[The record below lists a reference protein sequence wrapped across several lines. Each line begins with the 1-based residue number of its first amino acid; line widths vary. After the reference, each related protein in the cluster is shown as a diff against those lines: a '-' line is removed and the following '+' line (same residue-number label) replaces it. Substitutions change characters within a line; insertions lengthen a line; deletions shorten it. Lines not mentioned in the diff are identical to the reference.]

1 MNGQGLSPR
10 IKISK
15 LRPLASNSR
24 KPSVPKRSILNLS
37 LKKKNEPVISFRSFP
52 QELRTPKQI
61 VLANRNLDRSL
72 GGPNSGKFSLNNTLD
87 SSANTIFKLN
97 SSLNRSNNS
106 LNREESRSA
115 KPSPRAKLVIRH
127 KSISH
132 APTDPEALMMFQQLP
147 MTPPDVLKQFD
158 GFLTKYEQNEIL
170 DYNEIFF
177 FGLKA
182 KKIQPDSTLANYG
195 YDDDRSD
202 YKLVSGDHIA
212 YRYEI
217 LEILGKGSF
226 GQVCKCIDHKTKQQ
240 MALKIIRNQRRFH
253 RQGKVEVKVLQHMK
267 EQDKDSTAHC
277 IHIDDCFI
285 FREHLC
291 ITFELLSINLYELLK
306 NNGFHG
312 FSLTLVKRFGIQ
324 ILACLAFLRSQ
335 KIIHCD
341 LKPENILLKHPNKS
355 GIKVIDF
362 GSSCFDHEK
371 IYTYIQS
378 RFYRA
383 PEIILGIPYTVA
395 IDMWSLGC
403 ILAELHSGCP
413 IFPGESEHE
422 QLLCIMEVKG
432 LPSDDL
438 MEQATRK
445 KLFFDENT
453 PKIIANS
460 RGKKRYPST
469 RSLEEKVKS
478 SDEQFLGF
486 IESKIHLGCL
496 DWDPITRMTPEAAFE
511 HPWIKEAFQRSP
523 SNRVLIKSSTG
534 SRGDGS

>member
-24 KPSVPKRSILNLS
+24 KPSVPKRNILNLS
-37 LKKKNEPVISFRSFP
+37 LKKKGDPAISFTAFP
-52 QELRTPKQI
+52 HEMRTPKQ
-61 VLANRNLDRSL
+61 LTLPKRTDRGFPVHLSD
-72 GGPNSGKFSLNNTLD
+72 KFSLNNTLE
-87 SSANTIFKLN
+87 SSANSSFKLN
-97 SSLNRSNNS
+97 SSLNRSNNCLS
-106 LNREESRSA
+106 RDETRSA
-115 KPSPRAKLVIRH
+115 RPSPRAKIAIRH

-132 APTDPEALMMFQQLP
+132 APSDPDTLLLFHKLP
-147 MTPPDVLKQFD
+147 ISPPEVLKEFES
-158 GFLTKYEQNEIL
+158 FMTKYEQNEVL
-170 DYNEIFF
+170 EYSEIYFL
-177 FGLKA
+177 GLKS
-182 KKIQPDSTLANYG
+182 KKIQPDPTQANFG

-202 YKLVSGDHIA
+202 YKLVTGDHIS

-217 LEILGKGSF
+217 IEILGKGSF
-226 GQVCKCIDHKTKQQ
+226 GQVCKCLDHKTKKLV
-240 MALKIIRNQRRFH
+240 ALKIIRNQRRFH
-253 RQGKVEVKVLQHMK
+253 RQGKVEIKVLQHMN
-267 EQDKDSTAHC
+267 ENGKDSEAHC
-277 IHIDDCFI
+277 VQMEDCFI
-285 FREHLC
+285 FRKHLC

-324 ILACLAFLRSQ
+324 ILICLAFLREH

-362 GSSCFDHEK
+362 GSSCFEEEK
-371 IYTYIQS
+371 LYTYIQS

-432 LPSDDL
+432 LPPEEL

-445 KLFFDENT
+445 NLFFEEMN
-453 PKIIANS
+453 PKIVPNS
-460 RGKKRYPST
+460 RGKKRFPGT
-469 RSLEEKVKS
+469 RTLEEKAKS
-478 SDEQFLGF
+478 SDEVFLGF
-486 IESKIHLGCL
+486 IERCL
-496 DWDPITRMTPEAAFE
+496 DWNPFTRMTPDEAFE
-511 HPWIKEAFQRSP
+511 HPWIKEAFQNSP
-523 SNRVLIKSSTG
+523 SNRMLLKSSTG